1 MQSPLFSAGFA
12 FTESYACQ
20 MHRPLTYVYIDGFN
34 LYYGCFKDRNRPG
47 LARYKWLDL
56 EKFCD
61 FLFPKNDVVKIKY
74 YTADVSSRPPD
85 NRQGDRQKAY
95 LNALSRLPRVEIVKG
110 HFLGPKV
117 VRMPLCDDNGR
128 YQGKTIT
135 VLKTEEKGSDVNLAV
150 DLLHDGVQNLYECA
164 IVVSND
170 SDLLS
175 PIRIVRREYGKKIG
189 LASPH
194 TKASIQLSQNVDF
207 HLRVTEKALSLSQLP
222 DHINIGATVISKPDN
237 WR

>member
-1 MQSPLFSAGFA
+1 M
-12 FTESYACQ
+12 
-20 MHRPLTYVYIDGFN
+20 
-34 LYYGCFKDRNRPG
+34 
-47 LARYKWLDL
+47 
-56 EKFCD
+56 
-61 FLFPKNDVVKIKY
+61 LFPKNDVVKIKY

-95 LNALSRLPRVEIVKG
+95 LTALSQLPKVEIIKG

-117 VRMPLCDDNGR
+117 VRMPLCDENGL
-128 YQGKTIT
+128 YQGRTVT

-150 DLLHDGVQNLYECA
+150 DLLHDCVQDRYECA

-170 SDLLS
+170 SDILS
-175 PIRIVRREYGKKIG
+175 PIRIVRRDYGKKIG

-194 TKASIQLSQNVDF
+194 TRPSLQLSQNVDF
-207 HLRVTEKALSLSQLP
+207 RIRVTETALSASQLP
-222 DHINIGATVISKPDN
+222 ETIAFGNRQISRPTE